1 MMITNNLLFVS
12 NRLRCSGFE
21 GLFQEALSRCTPL
34 YRKNTLI
41 VNTFFGTCGSKH
53 TEKNKLSDQEL
64 SVKFQIHLPVRIYS
78 VNHCFSHH

>member
-41 VNTFFGTCGSKH
+41 VNTFFGINIQRK
-53 TEKNKLSDQEL
+53 KLSDQEL

-78 VNHCFSHH
+78 VNRCFSHH